1 MSPRTGLARTSLAR
15 MSPAADA
22 AAVLRRWRPPNVRQ
36 RRLRDEFLALLGAR
50 PDATSRNCVPDH
62 LTASTL
68 VVSSDRDRVLLTLHS
83 RLGRWLQT
91 GGHCEPS
98 DPALASAALREATE
112 ESGIRALTLDPVPLM
127 LDRHEVPCG
136 PLRPAHHLDVQYL
149 AVAPEGAVEV
159 CGPESAA
166 LGWFAPDALPD
177 SADASV
183 RALVSAALGRL
194 AHGSSYCGSPAASE
208 TPCR

>member
-1 MSPRTGLARTSLAR
+1 

-22 AAVLRRWRPPNVRQ
+22 AAVLRRWRPPSVRQ
-36 RRLRDEFLALLGAR
+36 RRLRDEFVALLDAR
-50 PDATSRNCVPDH
+50 PDATSRACVPDH

-98 DPALASAALREATE
+98 DADLASAALREAPE
-112 ESGIRALTLDPVPLM
+112 ESGIRTLALDPVPLM

-149 AVAPEGAVEV
+149 AVAPEGAVET

-166 LGWFAPDALPD
+166 LAWFAPDTLPD

-183 RALVSAALGRL
+183 RALVSAALERL
-194 AHGSSYCGSPAASE
+194 THGSSGSGSPAASE